1 MKFELVNKRIAQAL
15 LVVGPLTTLAV
26 SPWTNYDPINL
37 IKLLILVPIAFLCIF
52 LVFSVF
58 KQSIKKLSKFLW
70 VASAVF
76 VLSMLSTLFFSGA
89 PLTQQFW
96 GSFGR
101 NTGLLTYF
109 SLLSILIS
117 TALIQRPDFYYK
129 LLLSLLLTNIPI
141 TIYCLV
147 QVADLDPIRW
157 SEKAPFATLGNINFS
172 SAFLGISSIVGLVL
186 LLGKTFSKGLKLI
199 IFLIVIIDQIIIL
212 ITGSIQG
219 IMIFIAGIGVSIFIW
234 LHCNKKL
241 SKFQIPYGL
250 AAIIGTFVTV
260 FGVSDKGPLAKFLF
274 APSIVYRTD
283 YWHAGWQM
291 TLDHPIFGV
300 GLDSYGDWYRSARGM
315 ISTLRTGPDRI
326 ANTAHNIFLDISSNG
341 GLPMI
346 LAYFLLN
353 LIAFNSGIRFLKRHK
368 NFDATFVA
376 LFASWIGYIIFSAV
390 SINQIGV
397 GVWGWLFTGSL
408 IGYEIS
414 TRKLETDIGNTTN
427 KSKKSLRSNVYQL
440 PAEAGLLAFIGLI
453 LGFVLAFI
461 PFNADVKFRTA
472 LNSKNLTN
480 MIETSK
486 VIGSTAFHR
495 DLTLDTAFAN
505 SYQAQVKEISDGL
518 RRDFPR
524 DIMGWRAIIY
534 LSTSSAS
541 EREAAIQRLYE
552 LDPFNPNLPKS

>member
-1 MKFELVNKRIAQAL
+1 
-15 LVVGPLTTLAV
+15 
-26 SPWTNYDPINL
+26 
-37 IKLLILVPIAFLCIF
+37 
-52 LVFSVF
+52 
-58 KQSIKKLSKFLW
+58 
-70 VASAVF
+70 
-76 VLSMLSTLFFSGA
+76 
-89 PLTQQFW
+89 
-96 GSFGR
+96 
-101 NTGLLTYF
+101 
-109 SLLSILIS
+109 
-117 TALIQRPDFYYK
+117 
-129 LLLSLLLTNIPI
+129 
-141 TIYCLV
+141 
-147 QVADLDPIRW
+147 
-157 SEKAPFATLGNINFS
+157 
-172 SAFLGISSIVGLVL
+172 
-186 LLGKTFSKGLKLI
+186 
-199 IFLIVIIDQIIIL
+199 
-212 ITGSIQG
+212 
-219 IMIFIAGIGVSIFIW
+219 
-234 LHCNKKL
+234 
-241 SKFQIPYGL
+241 
-250 AAIIGTFVTV
+250 
-260 FGVSDKGPLAKFLF
+260 
-274 APSIVYRTD
+274 
-283 YWHAGWQM
+283 M
-291 TLDHPIFGV
+291 TSDHPIFGV

-376 LFASWIGYIIFSAV
+376 LFACWIGYIIFSAV

-480 MIETSK
+480 MIETTK

-552 LDPFNPNLPKS
+552 LDPFNPNLPKP